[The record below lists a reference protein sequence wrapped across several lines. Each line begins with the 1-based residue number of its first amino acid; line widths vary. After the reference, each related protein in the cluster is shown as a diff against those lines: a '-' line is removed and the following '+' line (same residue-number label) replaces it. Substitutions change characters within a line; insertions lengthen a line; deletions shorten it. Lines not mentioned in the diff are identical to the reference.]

1 MGVEVVTHPSQAEG
15 ISVAIHTDSWM
26 SRVIDLLVNV
36 EHLLHLT
43 HKGGILL
50 GRNTP
55 HAASPGLQDVFFRT

>member
-50 GRNTP
+50 GGIHHMLRRQGFRT
-55 HAASPGLQDVFFRT
+55 FFRT